1 MTTGRY
7 VALDF
12 ETSGYAAHSAC
23 AVGLCRI
30 EDGVVTD
37 SFYSLIRPPSSRV
50 LFTHVHG
57 LTWPMLK
64 DAPTFTELWPQLVA
78 FMEGSHALL
87 AHNAGFDR
95 RVLHASCQALE
106 LVQPQLPFLGQ
117 LHLTV
122 GDCCDLPYEDDMFA
136 TVTSINTVYFWPDTV
151 KGLSEIRRTLKKGS
165 SFYNIVFTKAYLN
178 TIKYTQT
185 GYKKFEPEE
194 LVEYGKQAGFEHIEI
209 KEIVRGKSYVVI
221 YTK

>member
-64 DAPTFTELWPQLVA
+64 DAPTFTEVWPQLVA

-106 LVQPQLPFLGQ
+106 RVQPQLPFL
-117 LHLTV
+117 
-122 GDCCDLPYEDDMFA
+122 C
-136 TVTSINTVYFWPDTV
+136 
-151 KGLSEIRRTLKKGS
+151 TLKGARRSLPLASRALDSVCGYFGIPLDHHHAGS
-165 SFYNIVFTKAYLN
+165 DARACAEIYLR
-178 TIKYTQT
+178 
-185 GYKKFEPEE
+185 
-194 LVEYGKQAGFEHIEI
+194 L
-209 KEIVRGKSYVVI
+209 RGLGVTDGQMKL
-221 YTK
+221 

>member
-12 ETSGYAAHSAC
+12 ETSGYAAYSAC

-106 LVQPQLPFLGQ
+106 LVQPQLPFL
-117 LHLTV
+117 
-122 GDCCDLPYEDDMFA
+122 C
-136 TVTSINTVYFWPDTV
+136 
-151 KGLSEIRRTLKKGS
+151 TLKGARRSLPLASRALDSVCGYFGIPLDHHHAGS
-165 SFYNIVFTKAYLN
+165 DARACAEIYLR
-178 TIKYTQT
+178 
-185 GYKKFEPEE
+185 
-194 LVEYGKQAGFEHIEI
+194 L
-209 KEIVRGKSYVVI
+209 RGLGVTDGQMKL
-221 YTK
+221 

>member
-64 DAPTFTELWPQLVA
+64 GAPTFTEVWPQLVA

-106 LVQPQLPFLGQ
+106 LVQPQLPFL
-117 LHLTV
+117 
-122 GDCCDLPYEDDMFA
+122 C
-136 TVTSINTVYFWPDTV
+136 
-151 KGLSEIRRTLKKGS
+151 TLKGARRSLPLASRALDSVCGYFGIPLDHHHAGS
-165 SFYNIVFTKAYLN
+165 DARACAEIYLRLRGLGVTDGQTKL
-178 TIKYTQT
+178 
-185 GYKKFEPEE
+185 
-194 LVEYGKQAGFEHIEI
+194 
-209 KEIVRGKSYVVI
+209 
-221 YTK
+221 

>member
-64 DAPTFTELWPQLVA
+64 DAPTFTELWPQPFQANYRACDGTVVVRLKTD
-78 FMEGSHALL
+78 E
-87 AHNAGFDR
+87 AG
-95 RVLHASCQALE
+95 
-106 LVQPQLPFLGQ
+106 
-117 LHLTV
+117 
-122 GDCCDLPYEDDMFA
+122 
-136 TVTSINTVYFWPDTV
+136 
-151 KGLSEIRRTLKKGS
+151 
-165 SFYNIVFTKAYLN
+165 NIQMAANIIDK
-178 TIKYTQT
+178 
-185 GYKKFEPEE
+185 
-194 LVEYGKQAGFEHIEI
+194 
-209 KEIVRGKSYVVI
+209 
-221 YTK
+221 

>member
-30 EDGVVTD
+30 EDGAVTD

-106 LVQPQLPFLGQ
+106 LVQPQLPFLK
-117 LHLTV
+117 
-122 GDCCDLPYEDDMFA
+122 CD
-136 TVTSINTVYFWPDTV
+136 
-151 KGLSEIRRTLKKGS
+151 
-165 SFYNIVFTKAYLN
+165 
-178 TIKYTQT
+178 
-185 GYKKFEPEE
+185 
-194 LVEYGKQAGFEHIEI
+194 
-209 KEIVRGKSYVVI
+209 
-221 YTK
+221 

>member
-30 EDGVVTD
+30 EDGVVTH

-64 DAPTFTELWPQLVA
+64 DAPTFTEVWPQLVA

-106 LVQPQLPFLGQ
+106 LVQPQLPFL
-117 LHLTV
+117 
-122 GDCCDLPYEDDMFA
+122 C
-136 TVTSINTVYFWPDTV
+136 
-151 KGLSEIRRTLKKGS
+151 TLKGARRSLPLASRALDSVCGYFGIPLDHHHAGS
-165 SFYNIVFTKAYLN
+165 DARACAEIYLR
-178 TIKYTQT
+178 
-185 GYKKFEPEE
+185 
-194 LVEYGKQAGFEHIEI
+194 L
-209 KEIVRGKSYVVI
+209 RGLGVTDGQMKL
-221 YTK
+221 

>member
-78 FMEGSHALL
+78 FMEGSHAFL

-106 LVQPQLPFLGQ
+106 LVQPQLPFL
-117 LHLTV
+117 
-122 GDCCDLPYEDDMFA
+122 C
-136 TVTSINTVYFWPDTV
+136 
-151 KGLSEIRRTLKKGS
+151 TLKGARRSLPLASRALDSVCDYFGIPLDHHHAGS
-165 SFYNIVFTKAYLN
+165 DARACAEIYLR
-178 TIKYTQT
+178 
-185 GYKKFEPEE
+185 
-194 LVEYGKQAGFEHIEI
+194 L
-209 KEIVRGKSYVVI
+209 RGLGVTDGQMKL
-221 YTK
+221 

>member
-12 ETSGYAAHSAC
+12 ETSGYVAHSAC

-106 LVQPQLPFLGQ
+106 LVQPQLPFL
-117 LHLTV
+117 
-122 GDCCDLPYEDDMFA
+122 C
-136 TVTSINTVYFWPDTV
+136 
-151 KGLSEIRRTLKKGS
+151 TLKGARRSLPLASRALDSVCGYFGIPLDHHHAGS
-165 SFYNIVFTKAYLN
+165 DARACAEIYLR
-178 TIKYTQT
+178 
-185 GYKKFEPEE
+185 
-194 LVEYGKQAGFEHIEI
+194 L
-209 KEIVRGKSYVVI
+209 RGMGVTDGQMKL
-221 YTK
+221 

>member
-64 DAPTFTELWPQLVA
+64 DAPTFTEVWPQLVA

-106 LVQPQLPFLGQ
+106 LVQPQLPCL
-117 LHLTV
+117 
-122 GDCCDLPYEDDMFA
+122 C
-136 TVTSINTVYFWPDTV
+136 
-151 KGLSEIRRTLKKGS
+151 TLKGARRS
-165 SFYNIVFTKAYLN
+165 LPLASRALDSVCGYFGIPLDPHHAGADARACAEIYLR
-178 TIKYTQT
+178 
-185 GYKKFEPEE
+185 
-194 LVEYGKQAGFEHIEI
+194 L
-209 KEIVRGKSYVVI
+209 RGLGVTDGQMKL
-221 YTK
+221 

>member
-78 FMEGSHALL
+78 FMEGSHAPSGPQCRLRPQGAACILSGSGACAAAAAVFVYAQGSASQPAAGIAGAGQRLRLL
-87 AHNAGFDR
+87 RYPA
-95 RVLHASCQALE
+95 
-106 LVQPQLPFLGQ
+106 
-117 LHLTV
+117 
-122 GDCCDLPYEDDMFA
+122 
-136 TVTSINTVYFWPDTV
+136 
-151 KGLSEIRRTLKKGS
+151 GS
-165 SFYNIVFTKAYLN
+165 SSCGVRCPGLCGDLFASARL
-178 TIKYTQT
+178 
-185 GYKKFEPEE
+185 GR
-194 LVEYGKQAGFEHIEI
+194 HRWSD
-209 KEIVRGKSYVVI
+209 EIVTAVRQRRQEASPRMTSFFYG
-221 YTK
+221 